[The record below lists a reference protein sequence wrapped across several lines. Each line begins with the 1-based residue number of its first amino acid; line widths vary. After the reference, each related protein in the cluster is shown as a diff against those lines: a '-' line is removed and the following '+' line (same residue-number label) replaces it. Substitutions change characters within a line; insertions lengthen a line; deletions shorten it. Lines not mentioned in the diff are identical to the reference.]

1 MATEPRT
8 TLFHTFIYGAILT
21 FPILFLQ
28 FVVNEEKIFSS
39 VLMQDVLFSGVVE
52 EFFKWFI
59 LLIAIYHHIEFDDP
73 YDGVLYGVSISL
85 GFATVENILYILS
98 FGLDT
103 AFMRALMPV
112 SSHALFGVVMGYY
125 LGRAKFTGRN
135 ISIRYQAVALT
146 LPMLLHIIF
155 NFILTIEGKWAYIM
169 LPFMLFLW
177 WFALRKVKI
186 AHKQLVQMLAAQ
198 QKFYQLKI
206 AKSIIKIGR
215 LKLFAICS
223 SKIYLIEK
231 IKKRNKRLL
240 E

>member
-28 FVVNEEKIFSS
+28 FVVNEENIFSS

-198 QKFYQLKI
+198 QKF
-206 AKSIIKIGR
+206 
-215 LKLFAICS
+215 
-223 SKIYLIEK
+223 
-231 IKKRNKRLL
+231 
-240 E
+240 

>member
-198 QKFYQLKI
+198 QKF
-206 AKSIIKIGR
+206 
-215 LKLFAICS
+215 
-223 SKIYLIEK
+223 
-231 IKKRNKRLL
+231 
-240 E
+240 

>member
-1 MATEPRT
+1 MFVLLSVSIAPALALFSFFYLRNQMATEPRT

-28 FVVNEEKIFSS
+28 FVVNEEKIFTS

-135 ISIRYQAVALT
+135 SSIRYQAVSLA

-198 QKFYQLKI
+198 QKF
-206 AKSIIKIGR
+206 
-215 LKLFAICS
+215 
-223 SKIYLIEK
+223 
-231 IKKRNKRLL
+231 
-240 E
+240 

>member
-135 ISIRYQAVALT
+135 SSIRYQAGSLA

-198 QKFYQLKI
+198 QKF
-206 AKSIIKIGR
+206 
-215 LKLFAICS
+215 
-223 SKIYLIEK
+223 
-231 IKKRNKRLL
+231 
-240 E
+240 

>member
-28 FVVNEEKIFSS
+28 FVVNEENIFTS

-135 ISIRYQAVALT
+135 SSIRYQAVSLA

-198 QKFYQLKI
+198 QKF
-206 AKSIIKIGR
+206 
-215 LKLFAICS
+215 
-223 SKIYLIEK
+223 
-231 IKKRNKRLL
+231 
-240 E
+240 